1 MLGLHFAAPLPAPGA
16 RGSKR
21 KRRASCC
28 GRFPGY
34 VEVGAYFLWLCRCS
48 RTQLFRSSPV
58 LPLHASRIW
67 SRRATASLSRASH
80 LAGSLLEAHIS
91 WLMQSRL
98 SSPFLPSQALFAL
111 SRAALSLAM
120 RSSQALGSFAFEQS
134 TRRSPFG
141 FGASEGAWATTGVKN
156 ANIRGGRRVLSMGG
170 PFGRVVKGPR
180 AGQGARGGARPT
192 TRYPGPALTR
202 GRTLFFSWP
211 ASASCRRRKP
221 RTFRALPRSAA
232 SPPRCRPASRSGS
245 DRKERRVGKEC
256 RSRWSP
262 YH

>member
-1 MLGLHFAAPLPAPGA
+1 MLGLHFAAPVPAPGA

-111 SRAALSLAM
+111 SRAALALAR
-120 RSSQALGSFAFEQS
+120 RSSQAFGSFALEQS
-134 TRRSPFG
+134 KRRSPFG
-141 FGASEGAWATTGVKN
+141 FGASEGAWAKTGVQN
-156 ANIRGGRRVLSMGG
+156 ANITAGSRVLSMGG
-170 PFGRVVKGPR
+170 PFGRVVG
-180 AGQGARGGARPT
+180 
-192 TRYPGPALTR
+192 GPAGGPEGPGASLALQRATR
-202 GRTLFFSWP
+202 VRADKRADFLFSRP

-221 RTFRALPRSAA
+221 RTSRAPPRSAA
-232 SPPRCRPASRSGS
+232 SPPRCRPASRSDS
-245 DRKERRVGKEC
+245 CACPC
-256 RSRWSP
+256 RAR
-262 YH
+262 